1 MRHLYL
7 ILLSTILSFTLSYA
21 QNSCEVVINASLQK
35 LPVLLIKNDFNQL
48 ESTANTLKAA
58 CERNELALRLQ
69 ITSQLLQKQ
78 NTESSINEYINS
90 GYDNI
95 LIQRFDDA
103 AKKKPSKLYKDN
115 PGKYQYFPLNHS
127 VDSLLKVKALALL
140 RSEHYTL
147 NNKESAIAFLFADDI
162 DNFYQELN
170 KKPTVRPSIDKMRER
185 ENMKS
190 APTIGINL
198 GLFSPLGNNPIYEN
212 SPIFGISLMGP
223 LSNNIIPEL
232 NYKFRIHNNSTPI
245 DMRYKSEIR
254 EVDPKTSHF
263 IGVGVGY
270 KVYDNGRFIILP
282 KINSGLGF
290 IWTGLSESYY
300 EEDEYGNEHENISFK
315 NINTW
320 HNSVGVLSM
329 LHLRRKTYLG
339 IELNYH
345 IIPYNW
351 DSTLISKIPN
361 NYCSVEFSI
370 RF

>member
-7 ILLSTILSFTLSYA
+7 ILLSTLLSFTSSYA
-21 QNSCEVVINASLQK
+21 QNPCEIVVNAAIQK
-35 LPVLLIKNDFNQL
+35 LPVLLIKNDFGQL
-48 ESTANTLKAA
+48 ESTANTLRAA
-58 CERNELALRLQ
+58 CEKNELALRLQ
-69 ITSQLLQKQ
+69 ITYQLLQKH
-78 NTESSINEYINS
+78 NTESSINQYIDG

-103 AKKKPSKLYKDN
+103 ATKNPSKLYKDN
-115 PGKYQYFPLNHS
+115 PEKYQYFPLNHM

-147 NNKESAIAFLFADDI
+147 NSKETAIAYLFADDI
-162 DNFYQELN
+162 DKFYQELN
-170 KKPTVRPSIDKMRER
+170 KKPTIRPTIDKIRER
-185 ENMKS
+185 DNMKG
-190 APTIGINL
+190 APSIGINL
-198 GLFSPLGNNPIYEN
+198 GLFSPLGNNPVYKN

-223 LSNNIIPEL
+223 LSNNIVPEL
-232 NYKFRIHNNSTPI
+232 SYKFRIHNNSTPI
-245 DMRYKSEIR
+245 DMKYKSEIR
-254 EVDPKTSHF
+254 EVAPKTSHF

-270 KVYDNGRFIILP
+270 KVWDNGSFVVLP

-300 EEDEYGNEHENISFK
+300 EEDEYGNERENISFK

-329 LHLRRKTYLG
+329 LHLSRKTYIG

-361 NYCSVEFSI
+361 NYCSIELSV